1 MNIKYFFKVAL
12 FTLSILLISCSVT
25 EEAPVVIEETKSE
38 VAEEVKSEVSEEKL
52 NVLATTPMIG
62 DYVKEVGGDNI
73 NLTILMPPEANPH
86 TYDPSPQDAGKI
98 ADADLIF
105 YVGLKYE
112 PAGLIKL
119 LENSSSGEEVLVEIG
134 EGVNPIEF
142 KEGGHEGHDD
152 HDEHEGHDD
161 HDEHDEHDEDKDHD
175 EHEGHDDHD
184 EHDEHDEDKD
194 HDEHEGHDDHD
205 EHEGHEGHEG
215 HDHGLYDPHFWFDP
229 MRVAMAAELIKDKL
243 IEFDSANKSEYESS
257 ANTYISELNDLD
269 KSVSDLIDT
278 VPAKNRNLITTHE
291 SLGYLESRYGIKI
304 LTTIIPSLDSAN
316 EISPSQ
322 LVNVIDMI
330 KDNNIGVIFVE
341 SEAPSVYSETISSE
355 AGIDLVTGLW
365 VETLKENQSYSE
377 FLMSNVELIVEN
389 LDHEE
394 HDHHDDHDDHD
405 DHEDHEDHDDH
416 DDHDDHEGEK

>member
-62 DYVKEVGGDNI
+62 AYVKEVGGDNI

-161 HDEHDEHDEDKDHD
+161 HDEH
-175 EHEGHDDHD
+175 
-184 EHDEHDEDKD
+184 
-194 HDEHEGHDDHD
+194 
-205 EHEGHEGHEG
+205 EGHEGHEG

-257 ANTYISELNDLD
+257 ASTYISELNDLD

-316 EISPSQ
+316 EISPAQ